1 MGTLISAW
9 YLNRHLLALNGLAGS
24 KILLLDEHTAALDPK
39 IAKNI
44 MQLTNKV
51 IKKHKLTALMITHSM
66 TQALEY
72 GDRTIMMYH
81 GELVRDMQGSERKG
95 LSSADLVKYFDL

>member
-1 MGTLISAW
+1 
-9 YLNRHLLALNGLAGS
+9 
-24 KILLLDEHTAALDPK
+24 
-39 IAKNI
+39 
-44 MQLTNKV
+44 
-51 IKKHKLTALMITHSM
+51 MITHSM

-81 GELVRDMQGSERKG
+81 GELVRDMYGSARNG

>member
-1 MGTLISAW
+1 
-9 YLNRHLLALNGLAGS
+9 
-24 KILLLDEHTAALDPK
+24 
-39 IAKNI
+39 
-44 MQLTNKV
+44 MQLTDKIV
-51 IKKHKLTALMITHSM
+51 KKHKLTALMITHSM

-81 GELVRDMQGSERKG
+81 GELVRDMYGSARNG

>member
-1 MGTLISAW
+1 MVIKLWTFFEKFTVDIIIILSN
-9 YLNRHLLALNGLAGS
+9 LFKTF
-24 KILLLDEHTAALDPK
+24 KI
-39 IAKNI
+39 
-44 MQLTNKV
+44 V
-51 IKKHKLTALMITHSM
+51 KKHKLTALMITHSM

-81 GELVRDMQGSERKG
+81 GELVRDMYGSARNG